1 MSGTASAAARPD
13 LGALLEQQHLPALDG
28 LRAIAVFTV
37 MVYHFGVAQVPG
49 DLGVSGFFVL
59 SGFLIT
65 WLLRQEYRASG
76 TISLKRFYARR
87 TLRIFPAYY
96 VFVTFSFLVDHLRG
110 EHWPKALTLSA
121 FGYVMNY
128 YNALH
133 GYPITS
139 VAHAWSLAIEE
150 QFYLLWPLAFLLLSR
165 GGTRALVR
173 ALVAAILAVVIWR
186 SYLYLVRDVGSA
198 YVYDA
203 FDTRFDNLAVGCLLA
218 VGLESGGVRSAAS
231 ALARWSWL
239 PLVTLALLI
248 VSRQETSVRYHYSAG
263 FTVDACLVAVFIVQM
278 LQLSR
283 AALWRWLELP
293 VVRYLGRISY
303 PLYLYHLWGDNVGE
317 RARGA
322 GPVGMFAV
330 AALASIALASGSYF
344 VVERPF
350 LALKEAFGARRA
362 SSRS

>member
-1 MSGTASAAARPD
+1 MSAAKQAD
-13 LGALLEQQHLPALDG
+13 LGVLLEQRHLPALDG

-37 MVYHFGVAQVPG
+37 MVYHFGVDAVPG

-76 TISLKRFYARR
+76 TVSLKNFYLRR

-96 VFVTFSFLVDHLRG
+96 VFVVFSLVVDRIRG
-110 EHWPKALTLSA
+110 THWPPALTASA

-165 GGTRALVR
+165 GGPRTLRRALGV
-173 ALVAAILAVVIWR
+173 VIVAVVLWR

-218 VGLESGGVRSAAS
+218 LGLEEPGVRAVAS
-231 ALARWSWL
+231 QAARWSWL

-248 VSRQETSVRYHYSAG
+248 ISRQATSAQYHYSAG
-263 FTVDACLVAVFIVQM
+263 FTVDAMLVAVFIVQM
-278 LQLSR
+278 LQLSGTR
-283 AALWRWLELP
+283 AWSWLELP

-303 PLYLYHLWGDNVGE
+303 PLYLYHLWGDNVGD
-317 RARGA
+317 RARA
-322 GPVGMFAV
+322 LGPVGMFAV
-330 AALASIALASGSYF
+330 ATLASIALASGSYF

-350 LALKEAFGARRA
+350 LSLKRAFESRRV